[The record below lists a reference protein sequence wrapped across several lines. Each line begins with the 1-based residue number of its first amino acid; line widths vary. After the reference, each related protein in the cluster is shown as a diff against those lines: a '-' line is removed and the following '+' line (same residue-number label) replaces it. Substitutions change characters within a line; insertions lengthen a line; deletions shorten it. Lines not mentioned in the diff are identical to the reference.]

1 MKEIHDGAQLYA
13 VIHSTYNP
21 QGRIW
26 DTHPFITMFSYLQEA
41 GVRLFCDEDQHLFSE
56 RNGKTSPALLQGM
69 IDMCQARIASA
80 LKQSKQNSYEANC
93 LEDDMSD
100 IETIRDIYLPVEN
113 AASAASAND
122 DSIEQA
128 LDFEPG
134 NKRENNNNPE
144 CETPDYDYLTEPSI
158 PAWMLF

>member
-1 MKEIHDGAQLYA
+1 
-13 VIHSTYNP
+13 
-21 QGRIW
+21 
-26 DTHPFITMFSYLQEA
+26 
-41 GVRLFCDEDQHLFSE
+41 
-56 RNGKTSPALLQGM
+56 
-69 IDMCQARIASA
+69 
-80 LKQSKQNSYEANC
+80 
-93 LEDDMSD
+93 MSD

-144 CETPDYDYLTEPSI
+144 CETPDYDYLTEPSV

>member
-1 MKEIHDGAQLYA
+1 
-13 VIHSTYNP
+13 
-21 QGRIW
+21 
-26 DTHPFITMFSYLQEA
+26 
-41 GVRLFCDEDQHLFSE
+41 
-56 RNGKTSPALLQGM
+56 
-69 IDMCQARIASA
+69 MCQARIAAA

-134 NKRENNNNPE
+134 NKREKKKRKIKS
-144 CETPDYDYLTEPSI
+144 TKFVYRRSFLYTS
-158 PAWMLF
+158 LFSR

>member
-1 MKEIHDGAQLYA
+1 
-13 VIHSTYNP
+13 
-21 QGRIW
+21 
-26 DTHPFITMFSYLQEA
+26 
-41 GVRLFCDEDQHLFSE
+41 
-56 RNGKTSPALLQGM
+56 
-69 IDMCQARIASA
+69 MCQARIAAA

-134 NKRENNNNPE
+134 NKRENNNPE